1 MRGTEEVG
9 IGKKLSRDKIEYRQ
23 QQKGKEKHV
32 LQ

>member
-9 IGKKLSRDKIEYRQ
+9 IGKKLSRDKIDNRQ